1 MNEVKHE
8 ITTEWSILLDKIKV
22 VLFYGV
28 LAVGLGLTIDFIWIH
43 GVHPMASIPLIL
55 RFFIIFL
62 AAQLLIEMALWID
75 WQTTMICRHP
85 FDHGEKPKTTIPHLV
100 PILHFGWLV
109 ILCHTRLTTH
119 VIEYVT
125 RRIL

>member
-1 MNEVKHE
+1 MKEAEPTN
-8 ITTEWSILLDKIKV
+8 WSIFLDKVKV

-28 LAVGLGLTIDFIWIH
+28 LGVCLGLTVDFIWIH
-43 GVHPMASIPLIL
+43 GVYRMVSIPIVF

-62 AAQLLIEMALWID
+62 VAQLLIEMALWID
-75 WQTTMICRHP
+75 WRTTMICRHP
-85 FDHGEKPKTTIPHLV
+85 FDHGEKPQTTIPHLV

-125 RRIL
+125 NRIL